1 MVNVYTIAE
10 GNIKASDG
18 FTPNGDGFNDYFI
31 IERIEDFPANQLSVF
46 DRSGTVHYSVK
57 AYNNDWDGT
66 ANTGPFKGQ
75 KIPAGTYYY
84 QLIVEGKIELRSFV
98 VIKY

>member
-1 MVNVYTIAE
+1 MHTDSS
-10 GNIKASDG
+10 GNIKASDA
-18 FTPNGDGFNDYFI
+18 FTPNGDSFNDYFI
-31 IERIEDFPANQLSVF
+31 IERVEDFPENQLSVF
-46 DRSGTVHYSVK
+46 DRSGTVHYTVK
-57 AYNNDWDGT
+57 AYNNNWDGT

-84 QLIVEGKIELRSFV
+84 QLTVAGKIELRSFI